1 MGWRKTVERGVIWGE
16 RGIFLYL
23 ERGVFAPARRG
34 LVSAMSARSRG
45 CSIAELGLRC
55 DHGSFEEGHCLLPSR
70 GPPPS
75 YHCTG
80 CDAQISPSEAA
91 RHVNAVQQLFVELQV
106 LLQAGQLHSGCR
118 AALDAEVRARSIL
131 APQHHAWMPWVAL
144 VGTLAAKVASTSLL
158 LVVYAKRQE
167 MLGGEVDALRP
178 DDVYLA
184 IQYALAIGFGSPAAT
199 ASLVSAFHID
209 QSLCGTGDELG
220 EVAFIERWMPAGAM
234 WSPHV
239 RTAAGVALGL
249 VVPPPALLV
258 PSDLQPNPRMAALR
272 EGQPC
277 DLKLATLAQAASC
290 IADWEQRRAATV
302 GACVGAAA
310 ATVSSNASSAAGPTA
325 GLAHTDE
332 STIITH
338 EYSSSHPKLASPLE
352 LNRVRLIEQAL
363 DEPTCEKIM
372 AAIEAASQARG
383 WDKDR
388 HGKCPPSP

>member
-1 MGWRKTVERGVIWGE
+1 
-16 RGIFLYL
+16 
-23 ERGVFAPARRG
+23 
-34 LVSAMSARSRG
+34 MSARSR

-55 DHGSFEEGHCLLPSR
+55 DHGSIEEGHCLLPSR

-80 CDAQISPSEAA
+80 CDAHISPTEAA
-91 RHVNAVQQLFVELQV
+91 RHVKAVQQLFAELQV
-106 LLQAGQLHSGCR
+106 LLQAGELHGGCR
-118 AALDAEVRARSIL
+118 AALDSEERARSIL

-144 VGTLAAKVASTSLL
+144 VGALAAKVASTSLL
-158 LVVYAKRQE
+158 LLVYAKRKE
-167 MLGGEVDALRP
+167 MLGGEADALRP
-178 DDVYLA
+178 EDVYLA

-199 ASLVSAFHID
+199 ASLVSAFDID
-209 QSLCGTGDELG
+209 QSLCGAGDELG

-249 VVPPPALLV
+249 VVPPPARLV

-272 EGQPC
+272 EGQSA
-277 DLKLATLAQAASC
+277 DLKLATLAQAATC

-310 ATVSSNASSAAGPTA
+310 ATAGATVSSHASSAAGPTA
-325 GLAHTDE
+325 GLAHTE
-332 STIITH
+332 RAEYTTH
-338 EYSSSHPKLASPLE
+338 EYSSSHPNSASPLE

-372 AAIEAASQARG
+372 AAIEAASEARG

-388 HGKCPPSP
+388 HGKCPTCHDTHAPPTNDLMASDGLSDCD

>member
-1 MGWRKTVERGVIWGE
+1 
-16 RGIFLYL
+16 
-23 ERGVFAPARRG
+23 
-34 LVSAMSARSRG
+34 
-45 CSIAELGLRC
+45 
-55 DHGSFEEGHCLLPSR
+55 
-70 GPPPS
+70 
-75 YHCTG
+75 
-80 CDAQISPSEAA
+80 
-91 RHVNAVQQLFVELQV
+91 
-106 LLQAGQLHSGCR
+106 
-118 AALDAEVRARSIL
+118 
-131 APQHHAWMPWVAL
+131 MPWVAL

-158 LVVYAKRQE
+158 LVVVAKRQE

-272 EGQPC
+272 EGQPG

-325 GLAHTDE
+325 GLAHTE
-332 STIITH
+332 RAEYTTH